1 MIAHAAIH
9 KRDGGGEAVEQ
20 LLDGTCLI
28 LFQGSLGDDL
38 SLHRSLF
45 QVVIRT
51 GTCNDHLL

>member
-9 KRDGGGEAVEQ
+9 KRDGGGEAVKQ

-45 QVVIRT
+45 QVVIGSCSR
-51 GTCNDHLL
+51 DDYLL

>member
-20 LLDGTCLI
+20 FLDGTCLI

-45 QVVIRT
+45 QVVIC
-51 GTCNDHLL
+51 TCSRDDHLL